1 MVPWEHLVRVHP
13 STELLTALQTMDDAN
28 VAQVPV
34 VEGNQLDENQ
44 IVGMLSREQVL
55 HYIRSRAE
63 LGI

>member
-1 MVPWEHLVRVHP
+1 
-13 STELLTALQTMDDAN
+13 MDDAN

-34 VEGNQLDENQ
+34 VEGNQ

-55 HYIRSRAE
+55 HYIRVRAE